1 MSAAIQPTEQRRSLL
16 QAMAATYQMEP
27 GAFLATIK
35 ATVMPSANATNEQ
48 VAAFLTV
55 AHQYK
60 LNPFCREVFA
70 FPGKSGGIQAV
81 VSVDGWS
88 KLINEHEDFDG
99 MEFEDHVENNQV
111 SAITCKIHRKSR
123 THPVEVTEYMTEC
136 RRDTDTWKRWPRR
149 MLRHKAMIQAARY
162 AFGFAGIVDPDEA
175 ERTLE
180 VTVES
185 ASIGERVADLKA
197 RLKAATVEPDKTAPE
212 HETAQQEKHEPI
224 LFGDESEGHDAAQ
237 EPTQTE
243 RQKDRKVTRADIE
256 FYASVDSLRKDLAEA
271 TSDIEASSTYQAMLS
286 SFDANHRDEIT
297 KADRPKFLLALE
309 AACAEAEAQDN
320 TNAAGR

>member
-48 VAAFLTV
+48 VAAFLAV
-55 AHQYK
+55 AHQYR

-99 MEFEDHVENNQV
+99 MEFEDKSDGGQIA
-111 SAITCKIHRKSR
+111 SITCRIHRKSR
-123 THPVEVTEYMTEC
+123 SHPVEVTEYMVEC
-136 RRDTDTWKRWPRR
+136 KRDTDTWKRWPRR

-175 ERTLE
+175 ERALE
-180 VTVES
+180 VTVEPAGS
-185 ASIGERVADLKA
+185 AERVADLKA
-197 RLKAATVEPDKTAPE
+197 RLRAVTSDADNTEPVPETTQPATA
-212 HETAQQEKHEPI
+212 EPI
-224 LFGDESEGHDAAQ
+224 LFGDDSEWHDPEPQPEPPAKEKKLTRIDIEFFTAVDKIEKRLIAATSAVEARSIYQKTLTAYGADHRDGVPKPKRDEFLTALEAVCIDYESEG
-237 EPTQTE
+237 T
-243 RQKDRKVTRADIE
+243 
-256 FYASVDSLRKDLAEA
+256 AS
-271 TSDIEASSTYQAMLS
+271 T
-286 SFDANHRDEIT
+286 
-297 KADRPKFLLALE
+297 
-309 AACAEAEAQDN
+309 
-320 TNAAGR
+320 AGR